1 MAKTGGARASGV
13 RRTALCLSL
22 RLVQNE
28 VRREASSGSALAY
41 AGLVPHASD
50 GGLGSARAVYPGT
63 FDPFTPGH
71 FDVVDRSR
79 RMFDHVTVLVAV
91 NDGKRPA
98 QTTAARAT
106 GIRGL
111 LPVGWENVAVAA
123 WHGLTVD
130 YCRRSGCG
138 VLIRGVRNAT
148 DYSREYELAAMNEAP
163 GVTTL
168 FLPARPE
175 LATMSSTAV
184 RALRA

>member
-1 MAKTGGARASGV
+1 
-13 RRTALCLSL
+13 
-22 RLVQNE
+22 
-28 VRREASSGSALAY
+28 
-41 AGLVPHASD
+41 
-50 GGLGSARAVYPGT
+50 VYPGT

-71 FDVVDRSR
+71 RDVVDRAR
-79 RMFDHVTVLVAV
+79 RMFDQVTVLVAV

-98 QTTAARAT
+98 GTAAARA
-106 GIRGL
+106 GRIRGS
-111 LPVGWENVAVAA
+111 LPAGWENVAVAA

-138 VLIRGVRNAT
+138 VIIRGVRNST
-148 DYSREYELAAMNEAP
+148 DWVREHELAAMNQAL

-168 FLPARPE
+168 FIPARPE